1 MFLVRA
7 SGKYTKNGSTHSCC
21 CIILDIILGLAMV
34 LFSRLYVGRD
44 EDQNP
49 EVLDMFYIYYKYT

>member
-1 MFLVRA
+1 
-7 SGKYTKNGSTHSCC
+7 
-21 CIILDIILGLAMV
+21 MV